1 MAREFRLLFVL
12 WLVAACLDPCGSHP
26 CGSGSTCEPR
36 AQLTFVC
43 LCLPGDFYSD
53 VSKSCERAKVF
64 PRELLLPSI
73 TYSAGMNDKKSEE
86 FQAAS
91 QEIIAA
97 LYEVFRNSSGYSGS
111 TVLELQN
118 GANNN
123 RQSRSENQDPVRA
136 TVEIIFRRSSDIT
149 TAGVDKMMKNAI
161 SCDNCVLSGASF
173 STCPSGQKPASI
185 STCVDCPF
193 GYSGFN
199 CNESWQLA
207 LVIVGSVLGGLLLI
221 TLILLPVVALTS
233 SKKSSKKNKNGD
245 TGKAHFSQ
253 SPAKAP
259 LVNSSNSQV
268 NGSAAAS
275 ASAGVLRIPRAIPTS
290 NLDRTSLEMTP
301 NRQNPV
307 PVGRNSRRYENPDDM
322 APYAQSR
329 PQNNPYA
336 QKRPQINPYA
346 LRKGQSNPNF
356 VPDDGRRFT

>member
-1 MAREFRLLFVL
+1 MSPPT
-12 WLVAACLDPCGSHP
+12 AADPCGSNP

-43 LCLPGDFYSD
+43 LCLPGDFYSN
-53 VSKSCERAKVF
+53 VSKSCESAKVF
-64 PRELLLPSI
+64 RGELLLPNI
-73 TYSAGMNDKKSEE
+73 TYSARMNDKKSEE

-97 LYEVFRNSSGYSGS
+97 LDEIFRNSSGYSGS

-123 RQSRSENQDPVRA
+123 RQSRSGNQDPVRA
-136 TVEIIFRRSSDIT
+136 TVEIIFSRSSDIT
-149 TAGVDKMMKNAI
+149 TADIDKMMKNAI

-173 STCPSGQKPASI
+173 STCPSGQKAAGI

-207 LVIVGSVLGGLLLI
+207 LVIVGCVLGGLLLI
-221 TLILLPVVALTS
+221 TLILLPVVALKS
-233 SKKSSKKNKNGD
+233 SKKSSKKNKNRD
-245 TGKAHFSQ
+245 TGEAHISR
-253 SPAKAP
+253 SPARAP
-259 LVNSSNSQV
+259 LVNSQV

-275 ASAGVLRIPRAIPTS
+275 ANAGVLRIPRAIPTS

-301 NRQNPV
+301 SRQSLV
-307 PVGRNSRRYENPDDM
+307 PVGRNSRRYEDSDNM

-329 PQNNPYA
+329 PQNNPYT

-346 LRKGQSNPNF
+346 LRKGQSNPNY
-356 VPDDGRRFT
+356 VHDNEGRFS